1 MTRKVLN
8 VDDDVM
14 VRTLVRE
21 ILQSAEYEVVSAP
34 DAFEALRLLEG
45 ESAAPHFSCIV
56 LDVEMPGM
64 NGLDLLTRLKLH
76 ANTQNIPVIMLTCQ
90 ASPED
95 FMTGYNIGASY
106 YITKP
111 FTREQLLFGIELVT
125 ENGAEEPER

>member
-14 VRTLVRE
+14 IRTLVRE
-21 ILQSAEYEVVSAP
+21 ILQSASYEVVSAA
-34 DAFEALRLLEG
+34 DAFEALTLLEG
-45 ESAAPHFSCIV
+45 ESADPHFSCIV

-125 ENGAEEPER
+125 ESGAEGPEG